1 MDDRIREQLEDIL
14 KQAEVEEQSE
24 TFLRQALAIDIPAE
38 DGPWLKSMFRLAAIF
53 LELAY
58 GTKKEA
64 NRALPWLLFSLGM
77 AYERYYAQKGYNGE
91 GLRRCR
97 LKCIYPRKN

>member
-1 MDDRIREQLEDIL
+1 MDDRIREQLGGIL

-24 TFLRQALAIDIPAE
+24 IFLRQALAIDIPVE
-38 DGPWLKSMFRLAAIF
+38 DGAWLKSMFRLAATF

-58 GTKKEA
+58 GSKKEA

-77 AYERYYAQKGYNGE
+77 AYERYHIQKK
-91 GLRRCR
+91 R
-97 LKCIYPRKN
+97 L

>member
-1 MDDRIREQLEDIL
+1 MDDRLKRQLEEIL
-14 KQAEVEEQSE
+14 EQAEVEERSE
-24 TFLRQALAIDIPAE
+24 TFLRQALTIDIPVE
-38 DGPWLKSMFRLAAIF
+38 DGPWLKSVFRLAVTF

-77 AYERYYAQKGYNGE
+77 AYERYYTREKGYNG
-91 GLRRCR
+91 GG
-97 LKCIYPRKN
+97 

>member
-1 MDDRIREQLEDIL
+1 MDDRIRGQIEDIL

-24 TFLRQALAIDIPAE
+24 ILLRQAKAIDIPVE
-38 DGPWLKSMFRLAAIF
+38 DGAWLKSMFRLAALF

-58 GTKKEA
+58 GSKKEA

-77 AYERYYAQKGYNGE
+77 AYERHYQGISN
-91 GLRRCR
+91 R
-97 LKCIYPRKN
+97 

>member
-1 MDDRIREQLEDIL
+1 MDDRIRGQLEQIL
-14 KQAEVEEQSE
+14 EQAEVEERSE
-24 TFLRQALAIDIPAE
+24 TFLRQALAMEIPVE
-38 DGPWLKSMFRLAAIF
+38 DGAWLKSMFRLAATF

-77 AYERYYAQKGYNGE
+77 AYECYHAQKKGYNG
-91 GLRRCR
+91 GG
-97 LKCIYPRKN
+97 

>member
-1 MDDRIREQLEDIL
+1 MDNRIRQQLERIL
-14 KQAEVEEQSE
+14 EQSEVEEQSE
-24 TFLRQALAIDIPAE
+24 AFLRQALAIDISVK

-58 GTKKEA
+58 GDKKEA

-77 AYERYYAQKGYNGE
+77 AYERYHIQKKDYNE
-91 GLRRCR
+91 GSAEFM
-97 LKCIYPRKN
+97 

>member
-14 KQAEVEEQSE
+14 EQAEVEEQSE
-24 TFLRQALAIDIPAE
+24 IFLRQAIAIDIPVK
-38 DGPWLKSMFRLAAIF
+38 DGAWLKSMFRLAATF

-64 NRALPWLLFSLGM
+64 NRVLPWLLFSLGM
-77 AYERYYAQKGYNGE
+77 AYERYYTPEN
-91 GLRRCR
+91 RS
-97 LKCIYPRKN
+97 